1 MRSPRLLLA
10 LPTVALAAVSMAAC
24 AGATSYSSRCSDG
37 VCTVSLTGAGAE
49 ADILDDTLTVSL
61 AGSADGTADF
71 AIDGDSATCSQGDEL
86 ELAGYAVT
94 CTEVGDDKLTV
105 EIR

>member
-1 MRSPRLLLA
+1 MKPTRLVLA
-10 LPTVALAAVSMAAC
+10 LPVLALATASLAAC
-24 AGATSYSSRCSDG
+24 NATSYSSRCSDG

-49 ADILDDTLTVSL
+49 AEVLDDTLTVTL
-61 AGSADGTADF
+61 DGAADGSADF
-71 AIDGDSATCSQGDEL
+71 AIDGESATCAQGDEL
-86 ELAGYAVT
+86 EVAGYAVV